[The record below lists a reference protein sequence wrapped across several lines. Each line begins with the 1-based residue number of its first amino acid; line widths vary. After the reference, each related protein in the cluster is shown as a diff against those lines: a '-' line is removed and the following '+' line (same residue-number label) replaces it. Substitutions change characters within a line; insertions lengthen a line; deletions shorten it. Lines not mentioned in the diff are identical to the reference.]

1 MLAPWKKSYDKLR
14 QHIKKQRDYFAKKGP
29 SSQSYGFSSRHVWMW
44 DLYHKESWVPNN
56 WCFLTVVLE
65 KTLESLLGCKEIQPV
80 SPKGNQSWMLIG
92 RTDAEAE
99 APILWPPDAKNWLL
113 RKDPEAGKDWRQKE
127 KGMTEDEMVGWHHCL
142 NGPEFESALWV
153 GDGQGSLACCSPWGH
168 KSWIQLSDWTALKGW
183 VLW

>member
-80 SPKGNQSWMLIG
+80 SPKGNQSWIFIG
-92 RTDAEAE
+92 RTEAA
-99 APILWPPDAKNWLL
+99 APILRPPD
-113 RKDPEAGKDWRQKE
+113 G
-127 KGMTEDEMVGWHHCL
+127 
-142 NGPEFESALWV
+142 
-153 GDGQGSLACCSPWGH
+153 
-168 KSWIQLSDWTALKGW
+168 KSWLIRRADSFPLMLGKIEDKRRRGQQQMRWLDGITVSMGMNFSKLRGTVEDRGAWCAAIYRVTKSRT
-183 VLW
+183 VT